1 MVEIPLMALVLDFD
15 IFPVSFTFSL
25 QRQDDSHV
33 FIADILFHIPLL
45 KPMLELFLPIMSI
58 RD

>member
-1 MVEIPLMALVLDFD
+1 MIEIPLMAFVLDFD
-15 IFPVSFTFSL
+15 VFLGSVTFFL
-25 QRQDDSHV
+25 QGQDDSHV